1 MLIGIRGK
9 NYKWQR
15 IQLPI
20 RDYLRKTK
28 TKPNKNKKTPN
39 LPIGDSPSLQKYAN
53 NLDINE
59 AQACGSLSG
68 HESTA
73 KILCME
79 FMPGLLPLPLG
90 KKGKDKG
97 ERERDLPQEEV
108 GETLEPPGAKNE
120 LACAQLVEDLNSKW
134 VPDAGH
140 PLGACKVEVRRE
152 AVLLHFPSQGL
163 RTKVGAKT

>member
-1 MLIGIRGK
+1 MAENPATHKRLFKK
-9 NYKWQR
+9 NKN
-15 IQLPI
+15 
-20 RDYLRKTK
+20 KTK
-28 TKPNKNKKTPN
+28 QKQKKTPN

-97 ERERDLPQEEV
+97 ERGKGSTSGGSGGD
-108 GETLEPPGAKNE
+108 TGAP
-120 LACAQLVEDLNSKW
+120 W
-134 VPDAGH
+134 G
-140 PLGACKVEVRRE
+140 
-152 AVLLHFPSQGL
+152 
-163 RTKVGAKT
+163 